1 MASVNKNDETLQE
14 YKNTKN
20 TLVNEAQANYN
31 TVSSGAQEKYNE
43 LINAT
48 KDYGEKQ
55 AEITQN
61 QTNQTIKEINQKK
74 DQTEQDYIKEQK
86 AGYVD
91 YAKQVND
98 YGVNAEVQASA
109 GLQGSGYSESSKL
122 SAYNTYQN
130 RYMTARETFNRA
142 VLNYDNE
149 IAKAQLQNSSLLAEI
164 AFNSLQTQL
173 QLALEGFQYQNEL
186 LNNLFNQKLNVS
198 STYDS
203 LWQSQYNTLLGEA
216 QFNEQMAYQRERDAI
231 ADAQWQAQYNLSRA
245 KASSSGGGVADTQVT
260 GGEAE
265 LPAGDSVLGISARL
279 ANTRPQSTDSVD
291 GLLEMKQWE
300 ESVIQDVQSSGLP
313 ATEQAQVLKNLSIGL
328 VDYDNLIASRSKTK
342 TSRIGQTK
350 SGSGGG
356 KGK

>member
-31 TVSSGAQEKYNE
+31 TVSSGAKEQYNE

-48 KDYGEKQ
+48 KDYGEQQ

-61 QTNQTIKEINQKK
+61 QTNQTIKEINQNK
-74 DQTEQDYIKEQK
+74 DLAEKDYIKEQK

-98 YGVNAEVQASA
+98 YGVNAEVQATA
-109 GLQGSGYSESSKL
+109 GLQGSGYSESSRVN
-122 SAYNTYQN
+122 AYNTYQN

-142 VLNYDNE
+142 VLNYDNQ
-149 IAKAQLQNSSLLAEI
+149 IAQAQLQNSAQLAEI

-186 LNNLFNQKLNVS
+186 LNNLFNQKLSVS

-231 ADAQWQAQYNLSRA
+231 ADSQWQAQYNLSRA
-245 KASSSGGGVADTQVT
+245 KASSSGGGS
-260 GGEAE
+260 GGN
-265 LPAGDSVLGISARL
+265 L
-279 ANTRPQSTDSVD
+279 N
-291 GLLEMKQWE
+291 
-300 ESVIQDVQSSGLP
+300 SGGSNDL
-313 ATEQAQVLKNLSIGL
+313 
-328 VDYDNLIASRSKTK
+328 
-342 TSRIGQTK
+342 
-350 SGSGGG
+350 GSGGSNDPTKKSEYDSLYNEIKSAYPEGLTDDIRGRLKHRTWEEGALKKIQNSSLG
-356 KGK
+356 KNEKAKLMSELNLGL